1 MDADPDTLAT
11 APYVTVDDTL
21 RHAPN
26 CAPGGQPGE
35 HAQADQRRAGLP
47 GGHASPAGL
56 RLRGPLAAPRP
67 RPPARPVSLPG
78 QAGYNKRLRAAF
90 PLPRYFIRALASDSD
105 LWADPVWVADST
117 PVEYGRSR
125 VTVRR
130 SALAGWAAYGYCRS
144 HTRWFWGAAAA
155 PGLYPVL
162 HGLPVAFALANP
174 KADERAVLVD
184 VLVDL
189 LEVEPGL
196 AAARPGLV
204 VLADKGY
211 RDAHTEQVLA
221 AKGCGCCGRPSSG
234 RRHAVVR
241 RC

>member
-1 MDADPDTLAT
+1 L
-11 APYVTVDDTL
+11 
-21 RHAPN
+21 
-26 CAPGGQPGE
+26 
-35 HAQADQRRAGLP
+35 
-47 GGHASPAGL
+47 
-56 RLRGPLAAPRP
+56 
-67 RPPARPVSLPG
+67 
-78 QAGYNKRLRAAF
+78 
-90 PLPRYFIRALASDSD
+90 
-105 LWADPVWVADST
+105 
-117 PVEYGRSR
+117 
-125 VTVRR
+125 
-130 SALAGWAAYGYCRS
+130 
-144 HTRWFWGAAAA
+144 GAAAA

-221 AKGCGCCGRPSSG
+221 AQGCGCCGRPSSG

>member
-1 MDADPDTLAT
+1 M
-11 APYVTVDDTL
+11 
-21 RHAPN
+21 
-26 CAPGGQPGE
+26 
-35 HAQADQRRAGLP
+35 
-47 GGHASPAGL
+47 
-56 RLRGPLAAPRP
+56 
-67 RPPARPVSLPG
+67 
-78 QAGYNKRLRAAF
+78 
-90 PLPRYFIRALASDSD
+90 
-105 LWADPVWVADST
+105 
-117 PVEYGRSR
+117 
-125 VTVRR
+125 
-130 SALAGWAAYGYCRS
+130 
-144 HTRWFWGAAAA
+144 GAAAA